1 MAIPNIT
8 EQAVKAAGPSLSEV
22 ARKFGFKS
30 PQSVAN
36 WIINQQVPS
45 ERVIHL
51 CSLGHW
57 LITPHQLRPDIYP
70 NPNDGLPSQDGSET
84 TARK

>member
-1 MAIPNIT
+1 MTTLNIT

-22 ARKFGFKS
+22 ARQFGFKS

-51 CSLGHW
+51 CSLGNW

-70 NPNDGLPSQDGSET
+70 NPKDGLPSCDISEVSEQP
-84 TARK
+84 